1 MSTAAALAV
10 ALPAAGLII
19 AVVLAMW
26 RGLSRRMEEQGSR
39 LDEHGRRLDTIDAQQ
54 GEILRAL
61 GRVEGRLEMPRESA
75 GAA

>member
-10 ALPAAGLII
+10 ALPAAGLIV

-26 RGLSRRMEEQGSR
+26 RGLSGRIDQQGS
-39 LDEHGRRLDTIDAQQ
+39 RLDTIDAQQ

-61 GRVEGRLEMPRESA
+61 GRLEGRRE
-75 GAA
+75 AAAEAAARP